1 MAFTVDIRGNA
12 THLEKTLR
20 LAKGRIGELGDAAKM
35 GVAGL
40 AALGAAGAAG
50 LTAFVVSSSKAASNI
65 ESLTMQ
71 FETLLGGADAAG
83 KRMEEIVKF
92 AAETPFE
99 IAELAAT
106 SKQLQNVGGDMLAIG
121 DGLRM
126 VGDAAAISGKPL
138 EEVALHIGRIF
149 GAMVSG
155 TSAGES
161 TGRLV
166 EIGLITGD
174 VKREF
179 EALAAAQKSGKVA
192 TLSSEQALA
201 KLQSVLSKTQGAMTR
216 LANTTEG
223 KLSNMRD
230 NLAQLQVA
238 FGTGFNDGLK
248 DALNAANNFLPQL
261 QGKFSQAGKLVGLAM
276 SEAVQGDTQRLAA
289 IGGFIGEVLLG
300 GFKSIFM
307 VGVDNIL
314 AAAQNGAR
322 AFFKNPL
329 AFSAQGPAGL
339 TGQLRAVEEVARDP
353 SQAADF
359 AGYMQTAIDEAMK
372 SESARILSQGS
383 RMQSESAEVKKLPK
397 TFEGMMRYLKEIS
410 DHTKM
415 QSGARF
421 SN

>member
-12 THLEKTLR
+12 THLEKTLG
-20 LAKGRIGELGDAAKM
+20 LAKNRISELGNAAKVSM
-35 GVAGL
+35 GALAGL
-40 AALGAAGAAG
+40 GLAGAAG
-50 LTAFVVSSSKAASNI
+50 IAAFVASSSNAASSI

-106 SKQLQNVGGDMLAIG
+106 SKQLQNAGGDMLAIG

-126 VGDAAAISGKPL
+126 VGDAAAISGRPL

-179 EALAAAQKSGKVA
+179 EALAEAQKKGKVA
-192 TLSSEQALA
+192 TMSGEQALA
-201 KLQSVLSKTQGAMTR
+201 KLQSVLSKTQGAMAR
-216 LANTTEG
+216 LASTTEG
-223 KLSNMRD
+223 KLSNMKD
-230 NLAQLQVA
+230 NLTQLQVA
-238 FGTGFNDGLK
+238 FGTGFNDGFR
-248 DALNAANNFLPQL
+248 DALDAANNFLPKL
-261 QGKFSQAGKLVGLAM
+261 QSKFTEAGQIVGT
-276 SEAVQGDTQRLAA
+276 SISKAVEGDTAMLAA
-289 IGGFIGEVLLG
+289 VGAYIGEVVLA
-300 GFKSIFM
+300 GFKAVYLRGM
-307 VGVDNIL
+307 DEVVAG
-314 AAAQNGAR
+314 AQNAAMIDPTGFKAASNKMMEAAGR
-322 AFFKNPL
+322 APMYDLSPKVESASL
-329 AFSAQGPAGL
+329 ATYIQSALDDLESSGTL
-339 TGQLRAVEEVARDP
+339 RSLRAQNTE
-353 SQAADF
+353 SISAD
-359 AGYMQTAIDEAMK
+359 A
-372 SESARILSQGS
+372 
-383 RMQSESAEVKKLPK
+383 KKLPK

>member
-20 LAKGRIGELGDAAKM
+20 SVKGSIASLGSAAAG

-126 VGDAAAISGKPL
+126 VGDAAAISGNPL
-138 EEVALHIGRIF
+138 QEVALHIGRIF
-149 GAMVSG
+149 GAVTSG

-161 TGRLV
+161 LNRLV

-179 EALAAAQKSGKVA
+179 EGLAAAQKTGKAA

-201 KLQSVLSKTQGAMTR
+201 KLQGVLTKTQGAMAR
-216 LANTTEG
+216 LASTTEG
-223 KLSNMRD
+223 KLSNMKD
-230 NLAQLQVA
+230 NLTQLQVA
-238 FGTGFNDGLK
+238 FGTGFNDGLR
-248 DALNAANNFLPQL
+248 DALDATNNFLPQL
-261 QGKFSQAGKLVGLAM
+261 NEKFTIAGKFFGSAI
-276 SEAVQGDTQRLAA
+276 SDAVKGDTEKFAA
-289 IGGFIGEVLLG
+289 IGAYVGTAIIEGAKVVYLKGIDEMLNAARNAVALSVVSNEERKIRNEELIAQGKQPIYEIIGNDTASMATYLDTAMENLRN
-300 GFKSIFM
+300 SP
-307 VGVDNIL
+307 
-314 AAAQNGAR
+314 AAAA
-322 AFFKNPL
+322 L
-329 AFSAQGPAGL
+329 SMSAKTPDL
-339 TGQLRAVEEVARDP
+339 
-353 SQAADF
+353 
-359 AGYMQTAIDEAMK
+359 
-372 SESARILSQGS
+372 
-383 RMQSESAEVKKLPK
+383 EVKKLPK

-415 QSGARF
+415 QSGAKF